1 MCFTSVLSQSIIYIN
16 PWIFEEIRYFL
27 DHGEKMQPRSMQWKM
42 DILKEHVDASIAW
55 IGDERKGIVH
65 SRRHFANSPVMKGLP
80 DSKQLRIALL
90 RADTREEVFALM
102 DEFVKRYGGG
112 T

>member
-1 MCFTSVLSQSIIYIN
+1 MRATFHNGAIVHHHNLVGMADGGE
-16 PWIFEEIRYFL
+16 PMG
-27 DHGEKMQPRSMQWKM
+27 DHDGRA
-42 DILKEHVDASIAW
+42 DVDASIAW

-102 DEFVKRYGGG
+102 DEFVLRYGE
-112 T
+112 TL